1 MFDSCDLCGSRIRFI
16 TDILRRYNTVASN
29 NSSSGSSAAGGG
41 CSILTVLQIIFI
53 VLKVAGV
60 GNFANWPWWKVLI
73 PTWIG
78 LGLFLLVVLIV
89 IIVLVIKSIRFRR

>member
-1 MFDSCDLCGSRIRFI
+1 M
-16 TDILRRYNTVASN
+16 AS
-29 NSSSGSSAAGGG
+29 NSSSGGSSAAGGG

-53 VLKVAGV
+53 VLKLAGV
-60 GNFANWPWWKVLI
+60 GNFANWSWWKVLI

-89 IIVLVIKSIRFRR
+89 IVVFVVKAIRLHR